1 MDMPSSLDAKDEDPF
16 LSPAFR
22 ISSLIMANISIE
34 VLRRTLRGG
43 GGTDTVELSSDWVG
57 ITVGPIGTAGPG
69 MGAGSG
75 PCASATVAG
84 PLGCGGGGDRVG
96 AVLAATGGAGGGSET
111 LEEAEDDGP
120 L

>member
-1 MDMPSSLDAKDEDPF
+1 MPSSLDAKDADPV

-34 VLRRTLRGG
+34 VLRRTFRAG
-43 GGTDTVELSSDWVG
+43 GGTDTVELSSDCTG
-57 ITVGPIGTAGPG
+57 ITVGAVGTAGPGG

-75 PCASATVAG
+75 ACASATVAG
-84 PLGCGGGGDRVG
+84 PLGCGGGGDKVG
-96 AVLAATGGAGGGSET
+96 TALGAGAGGGSEI
-111 LEEAEDDGP
+111 LEEAEDVVR